1 LEKILGSSDFG
12 KVAVLMGG
20 TSNEREISLESGSAV
35 LEALWRKNI
44 IAEAIDPKVDDLF
57 QLKSFSRAFICLH
70 GKDGEDGKI
79 QTFLEELGVPYT
91 GSGVDASNQGMD
103 KFKSKTIWK
112 EKGINTPDFIK
123 IDSADD
129 YKKITELLGLPF
141 FIKPANSGSS
151 IGIAKVSNKN
161 DFIQAYD
168 KAYKIDKI
176 VIVESFISGRE
187 YTLPIIH
194 NRPYPIIEVRTKTDF
209 YDYEAKYL
217 RDDTMFICPADIA
230 LGDLDDI
237 NSLCKN
243 AFEAID
249 CKGWARVD
257 FIVDKNKKV
266 YIIEINTVPG
276 MTNHSLVPLSAKYA
290 GVDFD
295 DLVIMILETSNA

>member
-1 LEKILGSSDFG
+1 MISSDFG

-35 LEALWRKNI
+35 LEALRRKNV
-44 IAEAIDPKVDDLF
+44 IAEAIDPQVDDLI
-57 QLKSFSRAFICLH
+57 QLNTFSRAFICLH

-79 QTFLEELGVPYT
+79 QSFLEGIDVPYT

-112 EKGINTPDFIK
+112 NKGISTPDFIQ
-123 IDSADD
+123 IYSADD
-129 YKKITELLGLPF
+129 YEKVTELLGLPF

-151 IGIAKVSNKN
+151 IGVAKVSNKKN
-161 DFIQAYD
+161 FIQAYD

-176 VIVESFISGRE
+176 VIAESFIAGRE

-217 RDDTMFICPADIA
+217 RDDTKFICPADIA
-230 LGDLDDI
+230 KSDLDNI
-237 NSLCKN
+237 NTLCKN

-249 CKGWARVD
+249 CKGWGRVD
-257 FIVDKNKKV
+257 FIVDKTKKV

-290 GVDFD
+290 GVEFD
-295 DLVIMILETSNA
+295 DLVMMILETSNV

>member
-1 LEKILGSSDFG
+1 MISSDFG

-35 LEALWRKNI
+35 LEALRRKNV
-44 IAEAIDPKVDDLF
+44 IAEAIDPQVDDLI
-57 QLKSFSRAFICLH
+57 QLNTFSRAFICLH

-79 QTFLEELGVPYT
+79 QSFLEGIDVPYT

-112 EKGINTPDFIK
+112 NKGISTPDFIQ
-123 IDSADD
+123 IYSADD
-129 YKKITELLGLPF
+129 YEKVTELLGLPF

-151 IGIAKVSNKN
+151 IGVAKVSNKKN
-161 DFIQAYD
+161 FIQAYD

-176 VIVESFISGRE
+176 VIAESCISGRE

-217 RDDTMFICPADIA
+217 RDDTKFICPADIA
-230 LGDLDDI
+230 KSDLDNI
-237 NSLCKN
+237 NTLCKN

-249 CKGWARVD
+249 CKGWGRVD
-257 FIVDKNKKV
+257 FIVDKTKKV

-290 GVDFD
+290 GVEFD
-295 DLVIMILETSNA
+295 DLVMMILETSNV